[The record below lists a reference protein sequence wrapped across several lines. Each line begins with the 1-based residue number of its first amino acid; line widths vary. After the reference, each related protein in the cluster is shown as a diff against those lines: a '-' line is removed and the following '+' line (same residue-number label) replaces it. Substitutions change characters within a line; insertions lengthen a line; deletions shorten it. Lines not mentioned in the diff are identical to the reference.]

1 MSIDWINILNIFR
14 DNIFRIE
21 IILAFWNE
29 KLILNDIMKDYQYFM
44 FRLFNMKGF

>member
-14 DNIFRIE
+14 DNIFE
-21 IILAFWNE
+21 LKLFWLFGNE